1 MAPSGRAFVF
11 GGNHHNTLGVI
22 RSLGREGIASELL
35 LVDDM
40 KGTAYVSKSSYVS
53 RAHRFSSYGEGV
65 EYLLDII
72 PSLTRKEVV
81 ICCSDGASSAVD
93 MNFDKLSPAYYVPN
107 CGKQGEISR
116 LMSKELLASCAVGAG
131 LNAPETWLSENG
143 SVPSGIRFPVIVKPL
158 YSKDGSKTDIRV
170 CRNMEELS
178 AYFQQKHCAQL
189 QLQAFIE
196 KDFEYQLIGCSVEGG
211 KVVVIPGV
219 SKVIRPSDTS
229 NTGFLLYD
237 RLDDSYPVEKVKQML
252 SGMNYSGLFSAEF
265 LRDKNGKDYFLEV
278 NFRNDGNAIA
288 VTAAGVNLPYIW
300 YRSASDQELPVP
312 ADIKPVYVMPEFDD
326 LALVFRRRISFG
338 TWLKDMRRASCYMEF
353 DKADWKPGFYRVLD
367 MLALLFRK
375 MGKR

>member
-1 MAPSGRAFVF
+1 MASSGRAFVF

-22 RSLGREGIASELL
+22 RSLGREGVVSELL

-40 KGTAYVSKSSYVS
+40 KGTAYVGKSRYVS
-53 RAHRFSSYGEGV
+53 RVHRFSSYEEGV

-107 CGKQGEISR
+107 CGRQGEISR
-116 LMSKELLASCAVGAG
+116 LMSKEFLASCAVGAG

-143 SVPSGIRFPVIVKPL
+143 AVPAGVRFPVIVKPL

-211 KVVVIPGV
+211 KVIVIPGV

-229 NTGFLLYD
+229 NTGFLFYD
-237 RLDDSYPVEKVKQML
+237 RLDDSYPVEKVKQL
-252 SGMNYSGLFSAEF
+252 ISGMNYSGLFSAEF

-300 YRSASDQELPVP
+300 YRSASGQELPVP

-326 LALVFRRRISFG
+326 LALVFRHRISIR

-367 MLALLFRK
+367 MLALVFRK